1 MTRILGIETS
11 CDETA
16 VAVVRDGTAVESNV
30 IASQT
35 DLHAR
40 YGGVMPEQASRAH
53 VRAILPTLEE
63 ALAEAHA
70 DWGDLDAIAVTHG
83 PGLAGALLVG
93 LNVAK
98 GLALARDLPL
108 LGINHLEGHV

>member
-1 MTRILGIETS
+1 MRILGIETS

-16 VAVVRDGTAVESNV
+16 VAIVRDGGEIESNV

-35 DLHAR
+35 DLHQR

-53 VRAILPTLEE
+53 VRAILPVLEQ
-63 ALAEAHA
+63 ALADASA
-70 DWGDLDAIAVTHG
+70 DWDAIDAISVTYG

-98 GLALARDLPL
+98 GLAFALGSKKTL
-108 LGINHLEGHV
+108 LGINH